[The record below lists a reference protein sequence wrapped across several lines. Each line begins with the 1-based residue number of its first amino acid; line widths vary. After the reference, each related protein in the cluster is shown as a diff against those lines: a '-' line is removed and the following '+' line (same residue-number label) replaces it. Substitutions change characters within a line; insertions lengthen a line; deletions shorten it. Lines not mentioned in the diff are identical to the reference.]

1 MKIKF
6 IYGDQSV
13 ESTDFTQGAIDLYYE
28 EHLNKYNKRFTGQV
42 SLLKGV
48 AVCEF
53 LETNSNNLFS
63 IEAYNNDEIK
73 LDSLINGKLYT
84 INKDVVN
91 DYCRIEIR
99 QQEVKGAVAV
109 TTATIIEE

>member
-6 IYGDQSV
+6 IYGDTNI
-13 ESTDFTQGAIDLYYE
+13 ESNDFTQANLDIYYE
-28 EHLNKYNKRFTGQV
+28 EHLNKYNKRFTGQI

-48 AVCEF
+48 SVCEF
-53 LETNSNNLFS
+53 LENNSNNLFS
-63 IEAYNNDEIK
+63 IEAYNNDGVK
-73 LDSLINGKLYT
+73 LDSFINGKLYT

-109 TTATIIEE
+109 TTTEEI